1 MTRLVTAVVFCL
13 YAGVAAAQSSDI
25 SGFWEVPFDGRKVP
39 TATLAPGVTQAILSE
54 QAKRD
59 AHAILW
65 CNYLG
70 MPALMD
76 SWRPLDIRQG
86 RREVVIQPEVNATP
100 RHIYLNRDHVPA
112 DEFDPTTVGDSV
124 GRWEGNTLVVSTRG
138 FAADRGVTAIPGGG
152 FRTAA
157 TRLTERYRLLENG
170 SVLSVTFT
178 WEDAMVFAKP
188 HVYEYRYRRLPAG
201 YEPRPPLVCDP
212 FDNERAKFLSGTPAA
227 AFER

>member
-138 FAADRGVTAIPGGG
+138 FAADRGADSDSRRWIPHRGDALD
-152 FRTAA
+152 RAVQAA
-157 TRLTERYRLLENG
+157 GERIGVVGY
-170 SVLSVTFT
+170 
-178 WEDAMVFAKP
+178 
-188 HVYEYRYRRLPAG
+188 VYVGRRDG
-201 YEPRPPLVCDP
+201 VC
-212 FDNERAKFLSGTPAA
+212 EAA
-227 AFER
+227 RV